1 LLAKEK
7 KNMAKSISGSL
18 FKKMITNG
26 AINLKNNHQEINHL
40 NVFPVPDG
48 DTGTNMQMT
57 IMAGVK
63 EVTNSK
69 SKSIVDVSKILSRG
83 CLMGARGNSGVILS
97 QFFRGLYAEIS
108 TIKNGSATIDEF
120 INALIGGY
128 QMAYKAVMT
137 PVEGTI
143 LTVVREAADAVHE
156 RKHEFNTIEE
166 VLSVYLDEAR
176 VSLENT
182 PELLP
187 VLKEAGVVDSGGAG
201 FIRIIEGM
209 LWALQ
214 GEMLQTEVEPTIVAD
229 KQESFLGHGIE
240 EADIKFAYCTEFIV
254 KLTDQ
259 ENFDKNSLKNILE
272 NMGDSLVIVHD
283 DDLLKVHVHTN
294 QPGVV
299 ITLGQKYGE
308 LQTMKVDNMK
318 LQHSDIVETLYLHE
332 EMEEKIDYQPINEV
346 RKEFAV
352 ISVCFGEGIKQ
363 AFSELGV
370 DYIIDGGQTMNPPT
384 EEFIKAIE
392 AVNAENVII
401 LPNNSNVILTA
412 EQTLDICENA
422 NVRVLKTKSIAQG
435 YAALMVF
442 DTNQSLDDNVEA
454 MSDVMNEIKTG
465 ELTYAVRDTKIN
477 GFEIK
482 VGDFIGISKGE
493 IKAHHQN
500 RLDAIKNL
508 VKEMVDDYSE
518 IATIFYGMDVPE
530 NEVNL
535 LRDYLLKLNS
545 DLEVELVNGKQEIY
559 HYVVSIE

>member
-1 LLAKEK
+1 
-7 KNMAKSISGSL
+7 M
-18 FKKMITNG
+18 
-26 AINLKNNHQEINHL
+26 
-40 NVFPVPDG
+40 
-48 DTGTNMQMT
+48 
-57 IMAGVK
+57 
-63 EVTNSK
+63 
-69 SKSIVDVSKILSRG
+69 
-83 CLMGARGNSGVILS
+83 
-97 QFFRGLYAEIS
+97 
-108 TIKNGSATIDEF
+108 
-120 INALIGGY
+120 
-128 QMAYKAVMT
+128 
-137 PVEGTI
+137 
-143 LTVVREAADAVHE
+143 
-156 RKHEFNTIEE
+156 
-166 VLSVYLDEAR
+166 
-176 VSLENT
+176 
-182 PELLP
+182 
-187 VLKEAGVVDSGGAG
+187 VLKRLILVS
-201 FIRIIEGM
+201 
-209 LWALQ
+209 
-214 GEMLQTEVEPTIVAD
+214 
-229 KQESFLGHGIE
+229 
-240 EADIKFAYCTEFIV
+240 YCTEFIV

-442 DTNQSLDDNVEA
+442 DTNQSLDDVLT
-454 MSDVMNEIKTG
+454 MSDVMNK
-465 ELTYAVRDTKIN
+465 
-477 GFEIK
+477 
-482 VGDFIGISKGE
+482 
-493 IKAHHQN
+493 
-500 RLDAIKNL
+500 
-508 VKEMVDDYSE
+508 
-518 IATIFYGMDVPE
+518 
-530 NEVNL
+530 
-535 LRDYLLKLNS
+535 LKL
-545 DLEVELVNGKQEIY
+545 VN
-559 HYVVSIE
+559 